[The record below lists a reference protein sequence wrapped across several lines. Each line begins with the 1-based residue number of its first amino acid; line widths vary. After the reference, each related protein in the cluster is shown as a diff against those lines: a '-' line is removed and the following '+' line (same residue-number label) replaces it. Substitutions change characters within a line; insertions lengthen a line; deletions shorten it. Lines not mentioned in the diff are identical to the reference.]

1 MKLQLNGAPLDSD
14 APTLA
19 ALLEAEGFGGAKVA
33 TAVNGSFIP
42 ASLRASHTLSL
53 RRQHRSARPHARR
66 LRCAPFTEKP
76 LPMV

>member
-33 TAVNGSFIP
+33 TVNGSFIP
-42 ASLRASHTLSL
+42 ASLRASHPLSSGDSIEVL
-53 RRQHRSARPHARR
+53 
-66 LRCAPFTEKP
+66 AP
-76 LPMV
+76 MQGG

>member
-19 ALLEAEGFGGAKVA
+19 ALLEAEGFGSAKVA

-42 ASLRASHTLSL
+42 ASLRASHHLSSGDSIEVL
-53 RRQHRSARPHARR
+53 
-66 LRCAPFTEKP
+66 AP
-76 LPMV
+76 MQGG